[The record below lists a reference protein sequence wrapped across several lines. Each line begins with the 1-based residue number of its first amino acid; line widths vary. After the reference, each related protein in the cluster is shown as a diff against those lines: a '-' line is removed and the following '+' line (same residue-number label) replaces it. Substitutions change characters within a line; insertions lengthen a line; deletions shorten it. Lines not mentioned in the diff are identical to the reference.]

1 MVAEF
6 SRLSEATLTRPA
18 QLTQKTNQF
27 NLTTRRYIEPVESL
41 AEVVRPH
48 VGFDGATSD
57 DLARMVRT
65 LHHRGPDEEGS
76 ITLNGVGLG
85 MRRLAI
91 VDLVSGQQP
100 ILNETGDIKI
110 VANGEIYNF
119 QDLRREL
126 EGHGHVFRSR
136 ASDIEVL
143 VHAYEQWGEDFLS
156 KLRGMFALAIWDGR
170 TRTLVAAR
178 DRAGEKPLYWTQ
190 TPRGLLLASEV
201 KALLVR
207 PEVSREL
214 DPVALDQF
222 LTYEYVLAPLTIL
235 KGVHK
240 IPPAHFLRYRDGEV
254 SVHRYWDA
262 ADVPLRDWS
271 DDEAAEALRGALRKA
286 VVSQLMADVPLGAFL
301 SGGIDSSSIVAFM
314 SEASAQP
321 VNSFSIGFADG
332 TYNELPYAREVA
344 SIFKTNH
351 RERSV
356 SPDLGDLFERL
367 VVHLDE
373 PFADVSLFPT
383 FSVSELARE
392 HVKVVLSGD
401 GGDELF
407 GGYDSYQAQAL
418 AARLGWMGEAL
429 IPAIA
434 GVAAALPPTEKKK
447 GLVNK
452 VKRFSAGAATA
463 PADLGHYRWM
473 VYLGSRAKARLYNG
487 GLRDALRSHDV
498 YAPVREALG
507 RFGQD
512 DVLNRQLYADLSLY
526 LADDILVKVDRMSM
540 ATSLETRA
548 PFLDGDL
555 MELAFSMSGQLKI
568 RNGERK
574 WILKQA
580 MRGILPEPILS
591 RRKEGFSI
599 PMKNWLRRELA
610 PLMRDLLSSDRVA
623 TRGLFDPKEVTALVE
638 AHVAGRENHAHTLFP
653 LMVFERWAAEYVR

>member
-1 MVAEF
+1 MCGIVGIVEQD
-6 SRLSEATLTRPA
+6 LTRPVA
-18 QLTQKTNQF
+18 
-27 NLTTRRYIEPVESL
+27 P
-41 AEVVRPH
+41 A
-48 VGFDGATSD
+48 
-57 DLARMVRT
+57 DLERMVRT
-65 LHHRGPDEEGS
+65 LVHRGPDDEGT
-76 ITLNGVGLG
+76 ITLPGVALG

-91 VDLVSGQQP
+91 VDLAAGQQP
-100 ILNETGDIKI
+100 IPNETGDIKV

-119 QDLRREL
+119 RDIQREL
-126 EGHGHVFRSR
+126 EQHGHRFRSR
-136 ASDIEVL
+136 HSDIEVL
-143 VHAYEQWGEDFLS
+143 VHAYEQWGEGFLAR
-156 KLRGMFALAIWDGR
+156 LRGMFALALWDGR
-170 TRTLVAAR
+170 TRTLIAAR

-190 TPRGLLLASEV
+190 TAEGLRLASEV

-214 DPVALDQF
+214 DPIALDQF
-222 LTYEYVLAPLTIL
+222 LTYEYVLAPRTML

-240 IPPAHFLRYRDGEV
+240 LPPAHFLRYRDGHAT
-254 SVHRYWDA
+254 VHRYWDA
-262 ADVPLRDWS
+262 AAVPLRAWTDG
-271 DDEAAEALRGALRKA
+271 EAAEALGAALKRA

-301 SGGIDSSSIVAFM
+301 SGGIDSSAIVALM
-314 SEASAQP
+314 SEASSQQ

-332 TYNELPYAREVA
+332 TYNELPYARQVA
-344 SIFKTNH
+344 ALFKTNH
-351 RERSV
+351 RERTA
-356 SPDLGDLFERL
+356 SPDLAGMFDRL

-373 PFADVSLFPT
+373 PFADTSLFPT

-407 GGYDSYQAQAL
+407 GGYDAYQAQAL
-418 AARLGWMGEAL
+418 AAKLGWMGDAL
-429 IPAIA
+429 MPALA
-434 GVAAALPPTEKKK
+434 GVASALPPTEKKK

-452 VKRFSAGAATA
+452 VKRFSEGAATA

-473 VYLGSRAKARLYNG
+473 VYLGAREKARLYQS
-487 GLRDALRSHDV
+487 GLRDALGANDV

-507 RFGQD
+507 RFSQD

-548 PFLDGDL
+548 PFLDGDV
-555 MELAFSMSGQLKI
+555 MELAFSMPGHLKI

-580 MRGILPEPILS
+580 MKDVLPASILN

-599 PMKNWLRRELA
+599 PMKNWLRRELQ
-610 PLMRDLLSSDRVA
+610 PLMRELLSRDRLA
-623 TRGLFDPKEVTALVE
+623 RRGLFEPAAVTALMDE
-638 AHVAGRENHAHTLFP
+638 HTSGKQNHAHTLFP
-653 LMVFERWAAEYVR
+653 LMVFERWADAHL

>member
-1 MVAEF
+1 MCGIVGIVE
-6 SRLSEATLTRPA
+6 RDLNRP
-18 QLTQKTNQF
+18 
-27 NLTTRRYIEPVESL
+27 VL
-41 AEVVRPH
+41 A
-48 VGFDGATSD
+48 D

-91 VDLVSGQQP
+91 VDLASGQQP
-100 ILNETGDIKI
+100 ILNEGGDIKV

-119 QDLRREL
+119 QELRHEL

-143 VHAYEQWGEDFLS
+143 VHAYEQWGEDFLP
-156 KLRGMFALAIWDGR
+156 KLRGMFALALWDGR
-170 TRTLVAAR
+170 TRTLIAAR
-178 DRAGEKPLYWTQ
+178 DRAGEKPLYWTH
-190 TPRGLLLASEV
+190 TARGLLLASEV

-222 LTYEYVLAPLTIL
+222 LTYEYILAPLTIL
-235 KGVHK
+235 KGVRK
-240 IPPAHFLRYRDGEV
+240 VPPAHFLRYRDGEV

-262 ADVPLRDWS
+262 AAVPLRAWR
-271 DDEAAEALRGALRKA
+271 DDEAAEALEAALRTA
-286 VVSQLMADVPLGAFL
+286 VTRQLMADVPLGAFL

-321 VNSFSIGFADG
+321 VNSFSIGFSDG
-332 TYNELPYAREVA
+332 SYNELPYAREVA
-344 SIFKTNH
+344 ALFKTNH

-367 VVHLDE
+367 IVHLDE

-407 GGYDSYQAQAL
+407 GGYDAYQAQAL

-434 GVAAALPPTEKKK
+434 GVAGALPPTDKKK

-498 YAPVREALG
+498 YAPVRDALA

-555 MELAFSMSGQLKI
+555 MELAFSMPGDLKI

-580 MRGILPEPILS
+580 MRGVLPGSILS
-591 RRKEGFSI
+591 RPKEGFSI

-610 PLMRDLLSSDRVA
+610 PLMRDLLSPERVA
-623 TRGLFDPKEVTALVE
+623 ARGLFDAKEVTALVD

-653 LMVFERWAAEYVR
+653 LMVFERWATEYLSV

>member
-1 MVAEF
+1 MCGIVGIVEQD
-6 SRLSEATLTRPA
+6 LTRPVA
-18 QLTQKTNQF
+18 
-27 NLTTRRYIEPVESL
+27 P
-41 AEVVRPH
+41 A
-48 VGFDGATSD
+48 
-57 DLARMVRT
+57 DLERMVRT
-65 LHHRGPDEEGS
+65 LVHRGPDDEGT
-76 ITLNGVGLG
+76 ITLPGVALG

-91 VDLVSGQQP
+91 VDLATGQQP
-100 ILNETGDIKI
+100 IPNETGDIKV

-119 QDLRREL
+119 RDIQREL
-126 EGHGHVFRSR
+126 EQHGHRFRSR
-136 ASDIEVL
+136 HSDIEVL
-143 VHAYEQWGEDFLS
+143 VHAYEQWGEGFLAR
-156 KLRGMFALAIWDGR
+156 LRGMFALALWDGR
-170 TRTLVAAR
+170 TRTLIAAR

-190 TPRGLLLASEV
+190 TAEGLRLASEV

-207 PEVSREL
+207 PEVPREL
-214 DPVALDQF
+214 DPIALDQF
-222 LTYEYVLAPLTIL
+222 LTYEYVLAPRTML

-240 IPPAHFLRYRDGEV
+240 LPPAHFLRYRDGDAT
-254 SVHRYWDA
+254 VHRYWDA
-262 ADVPLRDWS
+262 AAVPLRAWTDG
-271 DDEAAEALRGALRKA
+271 EAAEALSAALKRA

-301 SGGIDSSSIVAFM
+301 SGGIDSSAIVALM
-314 SEASAQP
+314 SEASSQQ

-344 SIFKTNH
+344 ALFKTNH
-351 RERSV
+351 RERTA
-356 SPDLGDLFERL
+356 SPDLAGMFDRL

-373 PFADVSLFPT
+373 PFADTSLFPT

-407 GGYDSYQAQAL
+407 GGYDAYQAQAL
-418 AARLGWMGEAL
+418 AAKLGWMGDAL
-429 IPAIA
+429 MPALA
-434 GVAAALPPTEKKK
+434 GVASALPPTEKKK

-452 VKRFSAGAATA
+452 VKRFSEGAATA

-473 VYLGSRAKARLYNG
+473 VYLGAREKARLYQA
-487 GLRDALRSHDV
+487 GLRDALGANDV

-507 RFGQD
+507 RFSQD

-548 PFLDGDL
+548 PFLDGDV
-555 MELAFSMSGQLKI
+555 MELAFSMPGHLKI

-580 MRGILPEPILS
+580 MKDVLPASILN

-599 PMKNWLRRELA
+599 PMKNWLRRELQ
-610 PLMRDLLSSDRVA
+610 PLMRELLSRDRLA
-623 TRGLFDPKEVTALVE
+623 RRGLFEPAAVTALMDE
-638 AHVAGRENHAHTLFP
+638 HTSGKQNHAHTLFP
-653 LMVFERWAAEYVR
+653 LMVFERWADAHL